1 MVSGTTKAPLRAPSG
16 ARPETDHF
24 LVFGS
29 KNWKKAVMASSADC
43 PNGPH
48 IWPTAA

>member
-1 MVSGTTKAPLRAPSG
+1 MRGSTKAPLRAPSG
-16 ARPETDHF
+16 ATPDTDHF

-29 KNWKKAVMASSADC
+29 KNWKKAISGLVDRL

-48 IWPTAA
+48 IWPTAG